1 MKVSSFKYLVN
12 QGIKSVWVNR
22 LMSFASLCIM
32 TVSLLMVGLSVL
44 VSVNITKMIGNIE
57 SKNEVIVVI
66 ADGAPQVSIDD
77 LGNQLKSHNN
87 VASVTFFSKDEAWVD
102 MQKDM
107 TEDEKELF
115 QYIDSSPLPD
125 TYRVRIKDISKLK
138 TTCAD
143 FESYSF
149 VDEVNAPT
157 DFASILTS
165 LRNIVAILSSA
176 IIAALIIVCLVIIS
190 NTTRTSVFAR
200 RKEINIMKYVGATNG
215 FIKVPFFVEGTVI
228 GVVSAIIATITTK
241 IAYDSIFGLFQSDF
255 QLWSMFGVSSLMP
268 FNQLAWK
275 VFLAYLL
282 CGIVIGAIGTVISTR
297 KHLNV

>member
-12 QGIKSVWVNR
+12 QGIKSIWVNR

-241 IAYDSIFGLFQSDF
+241 IAYDSIFGFFENDF
-255 QLWSMFGVSSLMP
+255 QLWSMFGVSRL
-268 FNQLAWK
+268 
-275 VFLAYLL
+275 
-282 CGIVIGAIGTVISTR
+282 ISTR

>member
-12 QGIKSVWVNR
+12 QGIKSIWVNR

-241 IAYDSIFGLFQSDF
+241 IAYDSIFGFFENDF
-255 QLWSMFGVSSLMP
+255 QLWSMFGVSSLIP

>member
-12 QGIKSVWVNR
+12 QGIKSIWVNR

-241 IAYDSIFGLFQSDF
+241 IAYDSIFGFFENDF
-255 QLWSMFGVSSLMP
+255 QLWSMLSVRE
-268 FNQLAWK
+268 
-275 VFLAYLL
+275 
-282 CGIVIGAIGTVISTR
+282 ST
-297 KHLNV
+297 

>member
-12 QGIKSVWVNR
+12 QGIKSIWVNR

-228 GVVSAIIATITTK
+228 GVVSAIIAKKKKK
-241 IAYDSIFGLFQSDF
+241 IAYDSIFGFFENDF
-255 QLWSMFGVSSLMP
+255 QLWSMFGVSSLIP

>member
-12 QGIKSVWVNR
+12 QGIKSIWVNR

-165 LRNIVAILSSA
+165 LRNIVAFLSSA

-241 IAYDSIFGLFQSDF
+241 IAYDSIFGFFENDF
-255 QLWSMFGVSSLMP
+255 QLWSMFGVSSLIP

>member
-241 IAYDSIFGLFQSDF
+241 IAYDSIFGFFENDF
-255 QLWSMFGVSSLMP
+255 QLWSMFGVSSLIP

>member
-1 MKVSSFKYLVN
+1 
-12 QGIKSVWVNR
+12 
-22 LMSFASLCIM
+22 M

-241 IAYDSIFGLFQSDF
+241 IAYDSIFGFFENDF
-255 QLWSMFGVSSLMP
+255 QLWSMFGVSSLIP